1 VQTDALAKV
10 RINLARSNCVSL
22 RITTEATL
30 TKDTLE
36 LIGLD
41 PKRKFIRFYEQYS
54 RSNVQHY
61 MQLRFVQR
69 EKQED
74 QYGIRLLYETE
85 ETGGV
90 IPIPRASSKK
100 TLKPSEVF
108 LSLCSMKDS
117 FLFHCYC
124 SFLYSRED
132 KEEYFLLPIKVDYEL
147 FDEVRGIRFVKL
159 QDDKILWE
167 NSLDLF
173 ETDLMIHR
181 IKFVHEGKC
190 STDLPQKL
198 LKQAKVISR
207 KT

>member
-1 VQTDALAKV
+1 MQTDALAKV
-10 RINLARSNCVSL
+10 RINLTRSNCFSL

-30 TKDTLE
+30 TKDVLE

-61 MQLRFVQR
+61 MLLRFVRR

-85 ETGGV
+85 ETEGA
-90 IPIPRASSKK
+90 IPIPRASSK
-100 TLKPSEVF
+100 TLKPSEIF
-108 LSLCSMKDS
+108 LNLCNMKES

-132 KEEYFLLPIKVDYEL
+132 EEKYFLLPIKLDHEL

-159 QDDKILWE
+159 QNDKILWE
-167 NSLDLF
+167 NSLDLV
-173 ETDLMIHR
+173 ETDLMVHR

-190 STDLPQKL
+190 STDLPRKL